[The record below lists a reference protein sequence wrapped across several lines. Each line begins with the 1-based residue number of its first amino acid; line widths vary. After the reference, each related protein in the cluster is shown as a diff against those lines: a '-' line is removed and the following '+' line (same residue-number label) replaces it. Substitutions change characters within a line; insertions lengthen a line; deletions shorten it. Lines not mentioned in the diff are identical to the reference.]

1 MQKGL
6 KILYI
11 FIVVFIL
18 NALVSF
24 AVDDLQLRN
33 YTPIVVPA
41 GTFIKVINLQEFST
55 EYNDD
60 TTKLKFAATDDTYM
74 YDTVVVPKGTIIL
87 GEIEK
92 VNEPI
97 VGTHASMVVKL
108 TKMQLPDGFEIPI
121 KGYIYSGKPGYVLG
135 GTVTEPESYKKLPH
149 YQEGLYKGTLRWI
162 PGPTLK
168 MGEHLTIAAGAEL
181 VMVFDKPAY
190 ITHTL
195 TN

>member
-41 GTFIKVINLQEFST
+41 GTFVKVINLQEFST

-60 TTKLKFAATDDTYM
+60 TTNLILATYA
-74 YDTVVVPKGTIIL
+74 
-87 GEIEK
+87 
-92 VNEPI
+92 N
-97 VGTHASMVVKL
+97 
-108 TKMQLPDGFEIPI
+108 
-121 KGYIYSGKPGYVLG
+121 
-135 GTVTEPESYKKLPH
+135 KK
-149 YQEGLYKGTLRWI
+149 EGC
-162 PGPTLK
+162 
-168 MGEHLTIAAGAEL
+168 E
-181 VMVFDKPAY
+181 VFDDLCEAISSGVTVYRMPGRKLSDGEKEGKNLSWNDDGYCPVCGKYDKKDPFGSKVCPNCGAKM
-190 ITHTL
+190 IQEEEHG
-195 TN
+195 N